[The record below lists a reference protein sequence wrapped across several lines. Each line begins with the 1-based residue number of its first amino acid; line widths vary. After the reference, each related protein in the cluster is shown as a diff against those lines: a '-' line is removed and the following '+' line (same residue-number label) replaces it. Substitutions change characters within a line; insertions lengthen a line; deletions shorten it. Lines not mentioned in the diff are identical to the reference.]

1 VSTNTTTRAELIER
15 LIALEDRVAD
25 IVSDMRSMVDLVE
38 AENRPMSEKEI
49 SEFHELSA
57 KHAQIGAELKD
68 ARTDLIRM
76 AGCK

>member
-1 VSTNTTTRAELIER
+1 
-15 LIALEDRVAD
+15 
-25 IVSDMRSMVDLVE
+25 MVDLVE